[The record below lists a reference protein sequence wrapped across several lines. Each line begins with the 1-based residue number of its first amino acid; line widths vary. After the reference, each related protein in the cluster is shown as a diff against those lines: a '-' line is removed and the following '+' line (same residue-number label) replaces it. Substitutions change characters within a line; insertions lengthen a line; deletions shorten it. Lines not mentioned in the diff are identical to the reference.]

1 MNNVILYT
9 DSYKLGHHNQYPKG
23 TTLVYSNLT
32 PRSNKYFPNAD
43 GATVF
48 GIQYFIKKYLIDEFN
63 KHFFNKP
70 KEEVVAKFKRRI
82 DTFLGNHVFVTVEDA
97 TYYFLAEINKT

>member
-23 TTLVYSNLT
+23 TTLVYLNLT

-82 DTFLGNHVFVTVEDA
+82 DTFLGNHVFATVEDA